1 MENNLATFC
10 RIPYTN
16 TEKFGEIVYF
26 RENNFRQERKKS
38 KVGIELDHHF
48 QEWGNAILRAAVII
62 VVLFFF
68 CWPMRLM
75 GSSMEPTMG
84 DGEIVLMNRFAAM
97 QGHYEKGDIVMFH
110 YYDAEGDKT
119 LVKRIIATE
128 GDTIRI
134 LDEGVEV
141 NGTIIE
147 EAYVSGETDGLVDMT
162 VPRGTVFLMGDN
174 RKTSF
179 DSRNMGAIPCEDLK
193 GKVFFRIYPF
203 WKFGK
208 IA

>member
-1 MENNLATFC
+1 MNKHL
-10 RIPYTN
+10 
-16 TEKFGEIVYF
+16 
-26 RENNFRQERKKS
+26 
-38 KVGIELDHHF
+38 

-97 QGHYEKGDIVMFH
+97 QGSYEKGDIVMFH
-110 YYDAEGDKT
+110 YFDADGDKT
-119 LVKRIIATE
+119 VVKRIIATE

-134 LDEGVEV
+134 VDNGVEV
-141 NGTIIE
+141 NGAVVE
-147 EAYVSGETDGLVDMT
+147 EAYVSGKTDGLVDMT
-162 VPRGTVFLMGDN
+162 VPADTVFVMGDN
-174 RKTSF
+174 RETSF
-179 DSRNMGAIPCEDLK
+179 DSRNMGAIPCDDLK

-203 WKFGK
+203 REFGT
-208 IA
+208 IQ